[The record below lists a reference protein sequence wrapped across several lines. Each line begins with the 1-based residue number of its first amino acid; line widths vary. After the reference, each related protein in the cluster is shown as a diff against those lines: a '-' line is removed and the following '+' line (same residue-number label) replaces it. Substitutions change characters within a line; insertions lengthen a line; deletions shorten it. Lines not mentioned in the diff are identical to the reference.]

1 MSTSFD
7 ICIRGSGITGSTLAL
22 LLARQRLRI
31 ALVGHPPAGNDV
43 RAFAL
48 NAQARE
54 LLTDLRCWPHALH
67 ATPVQSMQV

>member
-31 ALVGHPPAGNDV
+31 ALVGHPPAGSDV

-54 LLTDLRCWPHALH
+54 LLTDLRCWPHA
-67 ATPVQSMQV
+67 